1 MNLRRYIPDHAV
13 TTIPVLALMFA
24 VHYFLLRDDDADSGI
39 ELVDGVPV
47 YHDYWRLS
55 ENEAE
60 FDIEGELQRLEL
72 DDSRRDS
79 LIREL
84 LQQEKYQQARTQLLE
99 VAAAAVAED
108 DQTRLG
114 GTTAQR
120 YTCRKRS
127 TWRCRVTM

>member
-72 DDSRRDS
+72 DDSRRDIS
-79 LIREL
+79 AGA
-84 LQQEKYQQARTQLLE
+84 YP
-99 VAAAAVAED
+99 VA
-108 DQTRLG
+108 
-114 GTTAQR
+114 
-120 YTCRKRS
+120 
-127 TWRCRVTM
+127 